1 MTNLQAINLLKGLEQ
16 SLDDYCELNDE
27 GKTAFGM
34 AITALE
40 LFGNS
45 EQLPSAQPK
54 KRTEERMET
63 HTCDLI
69 SRQAAIDFVDAGHL
83 CNPNEPRWSD
93 NDVVNFLESRP
104 PAQQWIQ
111 CSERLPSEKDGQVL
125 VTKRGE
131 VRIATYSEF
140 SGTWYAGEMCAVGG
154 EDPIAWTPLPEPY
167 KNDYCSFGERAKE

>member
-1 MTNLQAINLLKGLEQ
+1 MDDSISRQDAIDMLEMYPFTEYG
-16 SLDDYCELNDE
+16 DYEEAREVINR
-27 GKTAFGM
+27 
-34 AITALE
+34 
-40 LFGNS
+40 
-45 EQLPSAQPK
+45 LPSAQPEPI
-54 KRTEERMET
+54 TVNIDHELTQEECEKLRK
-63 HTCDLI
+63 DI
-69 SRQAAIDFVDAGHL
+69 SNAPIML
-83 CNPNEPRWSD
+83 SPS
-93 NDVVNFLESRP
+93 
-104 PAQQWIQ
+104 AQQWIP